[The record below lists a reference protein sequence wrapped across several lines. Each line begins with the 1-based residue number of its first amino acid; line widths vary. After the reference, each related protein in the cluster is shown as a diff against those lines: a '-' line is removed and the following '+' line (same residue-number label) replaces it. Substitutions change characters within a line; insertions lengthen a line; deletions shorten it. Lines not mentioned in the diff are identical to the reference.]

1 MDRLVAIF
9 FSAVVLSSC
18 AVRNEDSPAA
28 SSAIEAELRMQSPDL
43 TLAGQRKIKVVYSVR
58 NVGKQ
63 PLRLDFPTAQHME
76 LILRSSDQ
84 RPLFLWSEDRLFAS
98 VPTLV
103 VLNPGERLEYEASVP
118 TRDMVAGASYA
129 VEAML
134 VGYPKSRSVCELHPR

>member
-1 MDRLVAIF
+1 MHRLLAAF
-9 FSAVVLSSC
+9 FSAVVLTSC
-18 AVRNEDSPAA
+18 AARNEDLLAA
-28 SSAIEAELRMQSPDL
+28 SGSIEARLRVQESDF
-43 TLAGQRKIKVVYSVR
+43 TLAGRRDIKAVYCLR

-98 VPTLV
+98 MPSV
-103 VLNPGERLEYEASVP
+103 VVINSGERLEYEASVP
-118 TRDMVAGASYA
+118 TRDMVAGDSYE

-134 VGYPKSRSVCELHPR
+134 VGYPKSRATCELRPR